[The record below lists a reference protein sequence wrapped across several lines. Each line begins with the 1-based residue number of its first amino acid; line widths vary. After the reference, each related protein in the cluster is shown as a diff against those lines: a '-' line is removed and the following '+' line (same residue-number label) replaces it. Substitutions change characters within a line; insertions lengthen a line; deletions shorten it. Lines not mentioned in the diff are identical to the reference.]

1 MANNRGI
8 KGGQIRTANDPTTPA
23 PLFNFY
29 PYQTGET
36 YHNDPTRVDF
46 VTHDG
51 NLYVCTDAEK
61 YASEPTPERNG
72 GFLLI
77 VKKGEDGQQGLMGRP
92 GADGS
97 TPEIKVRFEGKQL
110 VIYDAVTQTRLASSP
125 ELVGP
130 TWKPIEKDNKITWKL
145 EEGTP
150 ASIDLDKLRPKEEHP
165 VLFRLNSDN
174 TKRSDEETGPGYYIQ
189 WKREGNEEWTD
200 LMSISELMNIALAG
214 VTFWMADDEHG
225 ATDSNGQPIQRLH
238 VGHKQVVRA
247 TYDASKLGNR
257 RIADV
262 ELGEV
267 LFDAGEIPFPD
278 FTEDI
283 NALNTFL
290 CDLQGD
296 LEVLRELIPLDYVKT
311 VNGHLPV
318 NGDVQLTEYYDKETS
333 DGRYLRSVKQ
343 LNGQSL
349 AGTGGLWIKTVN
361 NQPLLTNDPAGGNVN
376 VVGSIQIGNGTPI
389 TPDPDGIAHLPAYS
403 GSDSTDGLTREEADG
418 LYQPKGNYLKGVKV
432 NGTTYNNPNSSGIVD
447 LGNIGNGSGSD
458 GVGVDNIEFRLS
470 DNSLE
475 YHVSINGAW
484 QPWTPINLPSGSTG
498 GGEHIELSI
507 EDGILYISR
516 NGGEPEPVGPV
527 GNASGNWVKDIAKSG
542 NTLVVTYWN
551 GTSNTI
557 NIPSGGSGS
566 TVSIRQVLLNGTHI
580 ATITV
585 DGVAYDIFAPTG
597 SSNPDDPSNPGGN
610 GEDGIALDLTNEVN
624 TIPVDKDKKTLST
637 ASFLT
642 ELHAYSGGRTEIGFD
657 QDDVTISVSPNITG
671 INVVKNI
678 DNNPKKFQINVN
690 SGITVNEE
698 VKIAFTLW
706 ANDSSRVARTAVY
719 TLVPLRLSQSE
730 MFYLELDPDIIK
742 VDSEGN
748 YTSETVSALPH
759 WLLDGDP
766 QSIVGWNDSSKIN
779 DATVKYHVY
788 YKIDN
793 GNYTFYTS
801 PVDITSASNQA
812 VFELRYYY
820 NNNKTDYIVMD
831 GPEHVLILRDGQLG
845 PDGIRIINQNRY
857 YKASDQSTG
866 VTAPNENL
874 DPTLPENGGWLTTS
888 NSMQLDENHPYLWF
902 FERFEYSDGSK
913 WQSSPV
919 IIRYFN
925 AAAQADYEEIERNVL
940 EAIDGD
946 IDALNERLSVIVD
959 TDGEIITD
967 KDHGII
973 KALTSY
979 KDEDQTSFADMILNA
994 EEATVKTWAGSAFEE
1009 GTGRTLTGVKNE
1021 LDGIQGRITT
1031 AATQARTDAVNDAR
1045 TEWSAADASITST
1058 ATKAQ
1063 YVWMASDGSLLE
1075 YTADDATNNRTTKS
1089 SGGKTYSRTLVSD
1102 AMSAIKQ
1109 TADKVSILVGTNGN
1123 VKADVIVDA
1132 INGGTVTID
1141 ANKINLNGETI
1152 ARTIEASQVD
1162 IKNDQS
1168 ESTVI
1173 LSKNGIDV
1181 RAGSLGGGNGVSI
1194 TSNGVTL
1201 GSNCTISWNSV
1212 SDKPTIPS
1220 GDGADLEDVADAIKN
1235 GTLRDSNNNLVTVIT
1250 ESSLNTHQI
1259 NADNITTGTLD
1270 ASDVTITNLTV
1281 ENLKVG
1287 GEPVGPGNSLNI
1299 VFGNSSTISNPQPNT
1314 IYFIYNT

>member
-349 AGTGGLWIKTVN
+349 AGSGGLWIKTVN
-361 NQPLLTNDPAGGNVN
+361 NQPLLTNDSSGGNVN
-376 VVGSIQIGNGTPI
+376 VVGSIQIGNGALI
-389 TPDPDGIAHLPAYS
+389 EPDIDGIAHLPAYS
-403 GSDSTDGLTREEADG
+403 GSDSTGGLTREEADG

-447 LGNIGNGSGSD
+447 LGNIGDGSVSD

-470 DNSLE
+470 GSSLE
-475 YHVSINGAW
+475 YHVSINGVW
-484 QPWTPINLPSGSTG
+484 QPNWTPIPLPSGSTG
-498 GGEHIELSI
+498 DGEHIELSI

-779 DATVKYHVY
+779 DVTVKYHVY

-801 PVDITSASNQA
+801 PVDITSALNQA

-831 GPEHVLILRDGQLG
+831 GPEHVLILRDGQRG
-845 PDGIRIINQNRY
+845 TDGIRIINQYRY
-857 YKASDQSTG
+857 YKANDQSTG

-940 EAIDGD
+940 EAIDD
-946 IDALNERLSVIVD
+946 DLDALDERLSKIVD
-959 TDGEIITD
+959 TNGDIVTDGDNGLVAVITNYTD
-967 KDHGII
+967 SNQK
-973 KALTSY
+973 
-979 KDEDQTSFADMILNA
+979 SFADIIADAAAAKINA
-994 EEATVKTWAGSAFEE
+994 NVGAAIWGPNSQKTLTNVKT
-1009 GTGRTLTGVKNE
+1009 E
-1021 LDGIQGRITT
+1021 LDAVSATATT
-1031 AATQARTDAVNDAR
+1031 AATSVVDNAINDAR

-1063 YVWMASDGSLLE
+1063 YVWMADDGSLLE
-1075 YTADDATNNRTTKS
+1075 YTADDAANNSTTKS

-1109 TADKVSILVGTNGN
+1109 TADKVSILVGTNGKA
-1123 VKADVIVDA
+1123 KADVIVDA

-1194 TSNGVTL
+1194 TSSGVTL
-1201 GSNCTISWNSV
+1201 GSNCTISWDSIDPN
-1212 SDKPTIPS
+1212 TIPAGGS
-1220 GDGADLEDVADAIKN
+1220 DVDP
-1235 GTLRDSNNNLVTVIT
+1235 TLVT
-1250 ESSLNTHQI
+1250 EI
-1259 NADNITTGTLD
+1259 NKWSVT
-1270 ASDVTITNLTV
+1270 SDTIIAN
-1281 ENLKVG
+1281 NLKVKKAEVLESLTVNG
-1287 GEPVGPGNSLNI
+1287 TPVGSGNNATPLNI
-1299 VFGNSSTISNPQPNT
+1299 VFGISDVPANPGAHT
-1314 IYFIYNT
+1314 LYFLY